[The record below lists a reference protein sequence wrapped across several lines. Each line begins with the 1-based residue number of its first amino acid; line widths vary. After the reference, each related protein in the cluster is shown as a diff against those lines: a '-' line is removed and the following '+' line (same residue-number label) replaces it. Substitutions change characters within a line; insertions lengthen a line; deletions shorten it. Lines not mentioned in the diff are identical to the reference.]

1 MKTLYVNG
9 DSHTSGTYLDMWD
22 NYNDCFAGL
31 LSKRLGLK
39 YINHALAG
47 GSNARIIRTSK
58 EYLEKQGNKD
68 TIVLIGW
75 SHPIRTEWYINNKW
89 LQIAP
94 GELYEVKQNPYLH
107 KMWKAYINT
116 LWDDKF
122 NAIHL
127 NRTVE
132 QKYMIAEFSKWLYD
146 KGMKHLFFHAKHS
159 FFYKKNIFEM
169 EWTSNPWLH
178 KQPYNPTIAFCDFC
192 QSKGHVADEH
202 SHYSME
208 AHKDYAD
215 FVEADLK
222 ALIT

>member
-31 LSKRLGLK
+31 LSKRLGLE

-58 EYLEKQGNKD
+58 EYLEKHGNKD

-75 SHPIRTEWYINNKW
+75 SHPIRSEWYIDNKW

-107 KMWKAYINT
+107 KTWKAYINT

-122 NAIHL
+122 NAIH
-127 NRTVE
+127 
-132 QKYMIAEFSKWLYD
+132 
-146 KGMKHLFFHAKHS
+146 HAKHS

-192 QSKGHVADEH
+192 ESKGHVADEH

-215 FVEADLK
+215 FIEADLK
-222 ALIT
+222 VLTT